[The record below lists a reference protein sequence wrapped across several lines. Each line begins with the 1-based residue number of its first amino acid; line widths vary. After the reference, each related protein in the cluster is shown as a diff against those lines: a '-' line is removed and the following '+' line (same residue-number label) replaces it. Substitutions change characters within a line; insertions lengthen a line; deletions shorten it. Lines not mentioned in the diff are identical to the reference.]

1 VLTQPLQFLLF
12 CDHVVFLSC
21 LAIHCVLGSSFI
33 WVLIQYLRNRRRG
46 MAAEARTL
54 SLPLPADHD
63 LPRVLVQLPTFNE
76 GALVCR
82 VAEAVGNLDWPRDRL
97 EVQILDD
104 STDGGA
110 VHSERAAALL
120 AGHGIDAS
128 VLRRSDRHGFKAGAL
143 AEGLQRTRAPFVA
156 MLDAD
161 YLPQP
166 DFLKNCMRPM
176 LHDAKLGLVQA
187 RCDFLN
193 GDENLVTRVQQRI
206 LDAHYAVEQAARSW
220 SGQIVPFNGTCGIW
234 RRAAID
240 DAGGWQ
246 GDTLAEDM
254 DISYRAQLRGWR
266 VLFLT
271 SVTVPGELPDSF
283 WTWRQ
288 QQFRWTKGSGE
299 VARKM
304 LASVWRSS
312 LTLNQKLVSTLHLG
326 GGLFGFLIGVAVIS
340 GAVDLLFGAGLTWI
354 TIALLVILELEVIV
368 GPALWRLVGQRFARG
383 VPVALGLC
391 RFPLATV
398 MQAGVG
404 LANLGGAIQAVFGH
418 GTAFVRTPKSGHA
431 PDTVVET

>member
-1 VLTQPLQFLLF
+1 M
-12 CDHVVFLSC
+12 
-21 LAIHCVLGSSFI
+21 LGSSFI
-33 WVLIQYLRNRRRG
+33 WVLVQYLRNRRRG
-46 MAAEARTL
+46 MADEARIL
-54 SLPLPADHD
+54 SLPLRSD

-82 VAEAVGNLDWPRDRL
+82 VAQAVGNLDWPHDCL

-110 VHSERAAALL
+110 DHSERAAALL
-120 AGHGIDAS
+120 AAQGIDVQ

-161 YLPQP
+161 YLPRP

-193 GDENLVTRVQQRI
+193 ADENLVTRVQQRI
-206 LDAHYAVEQAARSW
+206 LDAHFAVEQAARSW

-234 RRAAID
+234 RRATID

-312 LTLNQKLVSTLHLG
+312 LTLNRKLVSTLHLG
-326 GGLFGFLIGVAVIS
+326 GGLFGFLIGLAFVS
-340 GAVDLLFGAGLTWI
+340 GAIDLAFGAGLTWM
-354 TIALLVILELEVIV
+354 TIGLLVILELEVIV
-368 GPALWRLVGQRFARG
+368 TPALWRLVGQRYARG
-383 VPVALGLC
+383 VPIASGLC

-398 MQAGVG
+398 MQAG
-404 LANLGGAIQAVFGH
+404 
-418 GTAFVRTPKSGHA
+418 
-431 PDTVVET
+431 